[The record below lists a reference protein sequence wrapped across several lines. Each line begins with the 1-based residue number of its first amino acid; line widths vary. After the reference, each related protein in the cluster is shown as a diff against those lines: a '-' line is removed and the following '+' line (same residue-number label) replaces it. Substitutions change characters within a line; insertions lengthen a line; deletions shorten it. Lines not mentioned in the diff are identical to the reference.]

1 VEVARGVQRVR
12 FFVTP
17 SGELRERAVSPTAM
31 SPQAQVRPP
40 VHYLSIS
47 TSILEQFWL
56 RVVELRNLRE
66 TSEAFLC
73 PLPAR
78 LVPAKCSGGRR
89 TR

>member
-1 VEVARGVQRVR
+1 MEVARGVQRVR

-17 SGELRERAVSPTAM
+17 SGELRERAVSPPKPE
-31 SPQAQVRPP
+31 SDR
-40 VHYLSIS
+40 LSIS
-47 TSILEQFWL
+47 TSILEQFWI

-73 PLPAR
+73 LLVRPAR

>member
-1 VEVARGVQRVR
+1 MEVARGEPGVQRVR
-12 FFVTP
+12 FFGTP
-17 SGELRERAVSPTAM
+17 SGELRERAVSPPKPE
-31 SPQAQVRPP
+31 SDR
-40 VHYLSIS
+40 LSIS

-73 PLPAR
+73 KPPAR